1 MPILENYS
9 KIVKKPAIMLIV
21 IPAWVVFCFFSAQL
35 ATALIFA
42 IVKAVGLPILAINES
57 VLTLVSSALIY
68 VVTLAMVVG
77 LPWLVGRKKV
87 SRQELGLG
95 RSLSWLDM
103 LIAPAGFVVYAIL
116 ATVLI
121 MLASKFLPWF
131 NVDQVQDTGFNQI
144 NQRFEY
150 ILAFITLVIIAPLA
164 EEILFRGYL
173 FSKLKKYVPIWLSII
188 VVSLVFGVLH
198 GAWNLAFDT
207 FALSVILCLLREL
220 TGSLWASI
228 LLHMIKNG
236 IAFFML
242 FIYPIISA
250 TIR

>member
-1 MPILENYS
+1 MPTLENYS

-35 ATALIFA
+35 ATALVFA
-42 IVKAVGLPILAINES
+42 IIKAVGLPILTINES
-57 VLTLVSSALIY
+57 VLNLVSSALIY
-68 VVTLAMVVG
+68 TVTLVMVIG
-77 LPWLVGRKKV
+77 LPRLIGRKIV
-87 SRQELGLG
+87 SRQELGFT

-103 LIAPAGFVVYAIL
+103 LMAPAGFVFYAIL
-116 ATVLI
+116 ATVFI

-131 NVDQVQDTGFNQI
+131 NADQIQDTGFSQI

-150 ILAFITLVIIAPLA
+150 ILAFITLVVIAPLA

-188 VVSLVFGVLH
+188 IVSLVFGVLH

-207 FALSVILCLLREL
+207 FALSVILCLLREF

-236 IAFFML
+236 IAFFVL